1 MKVMLELT
9 LVLLTTTPWAI
20 AQVEP
25 AATGPGG
32 PLVNGD
38 LSYSVHYA
46 QTDLLYSNN
55 QVNGGN
61 QSAGIAS
68 ANVDYVHPSVR
79 YPFHMDYGGGYMWSI
94 AGQSLG
100 DGVFQHVLA
109 SQGMVGRRWELTA
122 GDNFSYTPLAPTTG
136 FSGVAGTGEPI
147 GTSGSAS
154 SQSILTINTRTLEN
168 SANMELE
175 YKLNYATT
183 LIGSGSTE
191 LLRYPTGNGLDSN
204 GQEAGVG
211 ISRRINA
218 RNSFSG
224 QYTYAHFSYDAS
236 PYSNGIAGGFGSSSL
251 TAGYQRAWNRQLST
265 DIDIGPE
272 WISGSDQ
279 GLVPSTRTIAVDA
292 GAVYQ
297 FHSESA
303 GVRYDRGINGS
314 TGYVPG
320 AAVDTVI
327 GFFSRT
333 FDRELTVGATG
344 SYLRTTALQNG
355 GGVTEA
361 RFGGVQVSR
370 RLGSYLSF
378 FGSYTA
384 IDQSPGLSSSTPQA
398 NVLSQLYQVI
408 SFGVSLSSKETRL
421 RK

>member
-1 MKVMLELT
+1 MQVMLELT

-46 QTDLLYSNN
+46 QTNIFYSDN
-55 QVNGGN
+55 QVNSGD

-68 ANVDYVHPSVR
+68 ADVEYVHPNER

-100 DGVFQHVLA
+100 SGVFQHVLA

-122 GDNFSYTPLAPTTG
+122 ADNFSYTPLAPTTG

-147 GTSGSAS
+147 GSSGSTS

-168 SANMELE
+168 SADVELQ

-183 LIGSGSTE
+183 LTGGGGTE

-204 GQEAGVG
+204 GQEASVG
-211 ISRRINA
+211 ISRRMNA

-224 QYTYAHFSYDAS
+224 QYSYAHFSYDAS
-236 PYSNGIAGGFGSSSL
+236 PYSNGIAGAFGSSSL
-251 TAGYQRAWNRQLST
+251 TVGYQRAWNRQFST
-265 DIDIGPE
+265 DISIGPE

-279 GLVPSTRTIAVDA
+279 TLVPSSHTVAVDA

-297 FHSESA
+297 FRSESA
-303 GVRYDRGINGS
+303 GVRYDRGVNGS
-314 TGYVPG
+314 TGYLPG
-320 AAVDTVI
+320 ATVDIVT

-333 FDRELTVGATG
+333 FERELTVGATG
-344 SYLRTTALQNG
+344 SYLRTTALQIG

-361 RFGGVQVSR
+361 RFGGAQVLR
-370 RLGSYLSF
+370 RLGSYLGF
-378 FGSYTA
+378 FASYTA
-384 IDQSPGLSSSTPQA
+384 IDQTSGLSNSTPQS
-398 NVLSQLYQVI
+398 NVLSQLYQVV
-408 SFGVSLSSKETRL
+408 SFGISLSSKETRL